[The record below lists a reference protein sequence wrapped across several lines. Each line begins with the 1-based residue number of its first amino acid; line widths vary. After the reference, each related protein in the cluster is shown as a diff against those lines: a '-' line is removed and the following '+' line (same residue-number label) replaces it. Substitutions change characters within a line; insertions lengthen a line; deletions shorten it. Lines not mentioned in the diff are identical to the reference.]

1 MQMPPASV
9 MASWPAPNYVDP
21 DTRGNANV
29 ILNIIFY
36 ILLICFIV
44 LRVFTRTHLN
54 NAFGADDVLI
64 LCAMVP
70 TTGFFVISVLK
81 DTKYLWIRHTY
92 DIPPSYVVG
101 GLKMVMAAQVAFGAA
116 ITLTKLSMLMLV
128 KRLLT
133 SASLFWRRI
142 TIIAIIFVALQG
154 TVFGLTVIF
163 QCRPMQDYWKITE
176 GPQPNCIDQ
185 PATLLAAG
193 IINTLTDILTVL
205 LPIRTVSTLQL
216 PQRQMIIVIV
226 LFGIGFISC
235 IAGIIRTYYMW
246 EVTTGWDQTWRSYP
260 VWKTSAI
267 ELYLAILCA
276 SIPATR
282 PFFSAYLPQLFGTM
296 NMNSNYFTSEH
307 SQKMQTQTHR
317 TDSHGE
323 EMVDLEQKLAEA
335 SSRGKNSIS
344 ISGSD
349 SPGHYSLEDSACIHV
364 QHTVTMS
371 MEHVSKLSTGG

>member
-9 MASWPAPNYVDP
+9 IASWPAPNYVDP

-29 ILNIIFY
+29 ILNIAFY
-36 ILLICFIV
+36 VILICFVV

-70 TTGFFVISVLK
+70 TTGFFIISVLK

-128 KRLLT
+128 KKLLT
-133 SASLFWRRI
+133 STSTFWRRI

-154 TVFGLTVIF
+154 TVFGLTIIF

-185 PATLLAAG
+185 AATLLAAG

-216 PQRQMIIVIV
+216 PRRQMIIVIV
-226 LFGIGFISC
+226 LFGLGFISC
-235 IAGIIRTYYMW
+235 IAGIVRTYYMW
-246 EVTTGWDQTWRSYP
+246 EVTVGWDQTWRSYP

-267 ELYLAILCA
+267 ELYLAIICA

-282 PFFSAYLPQLFGTM
+282 PFFSAYLPHLFGTM
-296 NMNSNYFTSEH
+296 NSNYFASDH
-307 SQKMQTQTHR
+307 SQNMQTRSHR
-317 TDSHGE
+317 LDSHGE
-323 EMVDLEQKLAEA
+323 EMVDLDQKLGAA
-335 SSRGKNSIS
+335 SSRGMNSIS

-349 SPGHYSLEDSACIHV
+349 SRGHSNLEDSACIHV
-364 QHTVTMS
+364 QHKVTMS
-371 MEHVSKLSTGG
+371 MEYISKPRTEG